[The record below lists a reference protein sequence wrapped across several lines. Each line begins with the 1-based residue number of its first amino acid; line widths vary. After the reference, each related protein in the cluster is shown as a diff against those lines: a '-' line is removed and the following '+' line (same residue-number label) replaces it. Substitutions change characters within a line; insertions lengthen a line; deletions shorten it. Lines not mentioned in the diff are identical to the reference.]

1 MSFFENENTNNISKI
16 SNNKVL
22 NEIFTNSVPTQK
34 TTSKAIKQNYKN
46 SLISI
51 KNPNIIAFKNLFNK
65 NAHLSKYD
73 FDINDNFLIHSNK
86 KINSGSFSTC
96 FIGEDKNTVVKVI
109 ILRTDNHNLKDIQTE
124 EYILQKLHGSAN
136 FPLLYNI
143 SYDEN
148 YAYFVEG

>member
-1 MSFFENENTNNISKI
+1 M
-16 SNNKVL
+16 
-22 NEIFTNSVPTQK
+22 
-34 TTSKAIKQNYKN
+34 
-46 SLISI
+46 
-51 KNPNIIAFKNLFNK
+51 
-65 NAHLSKYD
+65 
-73 FDINDNFLIHSNK
+73 IHSNK